1 LLKAV
6 LETARPRQWVKN
18 IFVAAPLIFAK
29 RLADVDL
36 LARAGLAAAV
46 FCALSTA
53 VYFWN
58 DLVDLEKDRVH
69 PVKSRRPIASGR
81 LSPNAARIWSLVF
94 AGGGLTV
101 GALILGLDYALAA
114 GGYLVLNVAYSL
126 FLKRVVYL
134 DVLSIAGGFLLR
146 VVAGGAA
153 VHVHVSPFLFICT
166 GLLATYLGFGKRA
179 HELAAAGDRAHAQR
193 AVLRAYDPSLLR
205 IALWATA
212 ILTLGAYVM
221 YTLSPHTRAFF
232 GTDRMVLTTPFAA
245 FGLVRFGQLVSRAD
259 QHDSPTD
266 LMLRDWPFVANVVA
280 WGAVILALIYLR

>member
-6 LETARPRQWVKN
+6 LDTARPRQWVKN
-18 IFVAAPLIFAK
+18 VFVAAPLVFAK

-81 LSPNAARIWSLVF
+81 LSPNAARVWSLVF

-101 GALILGLDYALAA
+101 GYVVLGLDYALAA
-114 GGYLVLNVAYSL
+114 GGYLLLNVAYSL

-134 DVLSIAGGFLLR
+134 DVVSIAGGFLLR

-153 VHVHVSPFLFICT
+153 VHVHVSPFLFVCT

-179 HELAAAGDRAHAQR
+179 HELAAAGDRAHVQR
-193 AVLRAYDPSLLR
+193 AVLRAYHPGLLR
-205 IALWATA
+205 VALWATA

>member
-18 IFVAAPLIFAK
+18 VFVAAPLVFAK
-29 RLADVDL
+29 RLADVEL
-36 LARAGLAAAV
+36 LTRAGLAAAV
-46 FCALSTA
+46 FCALSAA

-81 LSPNAARIWSLVF
+81 LSPNAARVWSLVL
-94 AGGGLTV
+94 AGGGLAV
-101 GALILGLDYALAA
+101 GALVLGLDYALAA

-134 DVLSIAGGFLLR
+134 DVLAIAGGFLLR
-146 VVAGGAA
+146 VLAGGAA
-153 VHVHVSPFLFICT
+153 VHVHVSPFLFVCT
-166 GLLATYLGFGKRA
+166 GLLATYLGFGKRS

-193 AVLRAYDPSLLR
+193 AVLRSYNPTVLR
-205 IALWATA
+205 IALWSTA
-212 ILTLGAYVM
+212 ILTLGAYVL
-221 YTLSPHTRAFF
+221 YTLSPHTRDFF
-232 GTDRMVLTTPFAA
+232 GTDRMIFTAPLAA
-245 FGLVRFGQLVSRAD
+245 LALVRFGHLVTRAE

-266 LMLRDWPFVANVVA
+266 LMLRDWPFVLTGLA
-280 WGAVILALIYLR
+280 WGATILALIYLR

>member
-1 LLKAV
+1 M
-6 LETARPRQWVKN
+6 KN
-18 IFVAAPLIFAK
+18 VFVAAPLVFAK

-69 PVKSRRPIASGR
+69 PVKSRRPIAAGR
-81 LSPNAARIWSLVF
+81 LSPNAARLWSLVF
-94 AGGGLTV
+94 AGGGLGV
-101 GALILGLDYALAA
+101 GYAVLGLDYALAA

-153 VHVHVSPFLFICT
+153 VHVEVSPFLFVCT

-193 AVLRAYDPSLLR
+193 AVLRAYHPGLLR
-205 IALWATA
+205 VALWATA
-212 ILTLGAYVM
+212 LLTLGAYVL
-221 YTLSPHTRAFF
+221 YTLAPHTRAFF

-245 FGLVRFGQLVSRAD
+245 FGLARFGQLVTRAD

-280 WGAVILALIYLR
+280 WGAVILTLIYLR